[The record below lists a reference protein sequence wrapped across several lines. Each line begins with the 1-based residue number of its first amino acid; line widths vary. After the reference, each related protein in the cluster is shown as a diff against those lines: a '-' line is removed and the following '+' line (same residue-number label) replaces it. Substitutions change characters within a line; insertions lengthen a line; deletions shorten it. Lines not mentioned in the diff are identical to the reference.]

1 MTKKA
6 KPRYEKWETEYE
18 GESGPPWVAFLTEQ
32 QAKGWE
38 LAMAKV
44 TKQISGTRF
53 RGRVQFRRPLSP

>member
-6 KPRYEKWETEYE
+6 KPKYETWETEWE

-38 LAMAKV
+38 LSMAQV
-44 TKQISGTRF
+44 TTKISPMRF
-53 RGRVQFRRPLSP
+53 RGRVRFRRPLAP